1 MMREKNRSRGMVG
14 REGTVTSFSV
24 AFLILLSLF
33 SSPSVHATTDAS
45 VPVSTLSWRESMESA
60 IGVLQNGALTATE
73 EETKA
78 ALATLLLA
86 AQRGHQPA
94 AYWALAVHALGNILP
109 YDVSSA
115 TADSSSSAAPFDWLD
130 AFIRNMEQ
138 DPSIESITSRLRPID
153 VPAALSHLN
162 HAAQL
167 GHASAASLLSI
178 LQQRQLR
185 KDGWATEG
193 SERRTAAISHLLSEF
208 TSSQPAL
215 PSSASLNSKSGR
227 PAPVEQPTSGL
238 ILSAYKHFY
247 GIDGTTSSCT
257 AAANFYQL
265 AADRIVQ
272 QKLETVSPGPKIK
285 LSNEMVRLEQ
295 EYARSGSGQ
304 DKSSEDDVI
313 QYYKYFADLGDVE
326 AMVTMGIVNLMGA
339 YGIPRNY
346 ERALYYLKLAAEA
359 PEEQRMQGSHV
370 GSRNSASHSGTVS
383 GAGDPAAKAY
393 LGFMHQHGYGVPQ
406 DNKTALRLYRD
417 AAREGN
423 GYALAMLGRMYLY
436 GWSVQQSA
444 REAYKYFTKSAETQ
458 NAEGLMQLGLMY
470 LHGVGTKRDYS
481 KAQVYFS
488 RAAQQGNLVAL
499 FNLAQIIHAG
509 LGVPKQ
515 CKSAVLQY
523 KKVIETHT
531 FIPAAQRA
539 YDLYT
544 HGYTDHALFLYD
556 ILASLGFELAQANA
570 AWLYSMGFGAI
581 DGPSSRDQSIYL
593 YKLAAQQGSADAHV
607 KLGDL
612 YYSGDSDLRDMN
624 KSAACY
630 WVASDLRHAQA
641 AFNLGWM
648 YQRGEGS
655 LPKDLHLAK
664 RYYDL
669 SATLSPD
676 ALAPSRLALVGLGV
690 EYLFHMDWPTLVDQV
705 VTFIGYDPLVVGG
718 LLLCLIALAIVRV
731 VVARL

>member
-1 MMREKNRSRGMVG
+1 MGKATRSGVEMGSV
-14 REGTVTSFSV
+14 VT
-24 AFLILLSLF
+24 SLF
-33 SSPSVHATTDAS
+33 SFSFAFLLLLALLASPHVDATQEGTDAS
-45 VPVSTLSWRESMESA
+45 WKESMESA
-60 IGVLQNGALTATE
+60 IGVLQQQQHDSSSSTSSSE
-73 EETKA
+73 EQD

-86 AQRGHQPA
+86 AQRDKQPA
-94 AYWALAVHALGNILP
+94 AYWAMAVHALGNILP
-109 YDVSSA
+109 YDTVTSPSSA
-115 TADSSSSAAPFDWLD
+115 SSAPFDWLD
-130 AFIRNMEQ
+130 SFIRHMEQ
-138 DPSIESITSRLRPID
+138 EPSLDVLLRRLRPID
-153 VPAALSHLN
+153 VAAAVSHLQ

-167 GHASAASLLSI
+167 GHASSASLLSI
-178 LQQRQLR
+178 LQQRHMR
-185 KDGWATEG
+185 KDGWVEEAAD
-193 SERRTAAISHLLSEF
+193 RRSAAVAHLLSEI

-215 PSSASLNSKSGR
+215 PTSISPHSLSPRLS
-227 PAPVEQPTSGL
+227 QPQLPTTGL
-238 ILSAYKHFY
+238 ILSAYKHFH

-359 PEEQRMQGSHV
+359 SEEQRMQGSHV
-370 GSRNSASHSGTVS
+370 GSRNSASHSGSVS

-393 LGFMHQHGYGVPQ
+393 LGFMHQHGFGVPQ
-406 DNKTALRLYRD
+406 DNKTALRFYRD

-423 GYALAMLGRMYLY
+423 GYALAMLGRMYLH
-436 GWSVQQSA
+436 GWSVQQSS
-444 REAYKYFTKSAETQ
+444 REAYKYFTKSSETQ

-470 LHGVGTKRDYS
+470 LHGEGTKRDYS

-488 RAAQQGNLVAL
+488 RSAQQGNLVAL

-531 FIPAAQRA
+531 FVPAAQRA

-544 HGYTDHALFLYD
+544 QGYADHALLLYD
-556 ILASLGFELAQANA
+556 VLASLGFELAQANA
-570 AWLYSMGFGAI
+570 AWLYSMGFGSL

-612 YYSGDSDLRDMN
+612 YYSAGADLRDMN

-676 ALAPSRLALVGLGV
+676 ALAPSRLALAGLGV
-690 EYLFHMDWPTLVDQV
+690 EYVLHMEWPALIDQV
-705 VTFIGYDPLVVGG
+705 ISFIGYDPLVLGG
-718 LLLCLIALAIVRV
+718 LVLLLIGLAF
-731 VVARL
+731 ARLVLARL